1 MNTQESDM
9 EQMKFAR
16 EWVRAHAAKKMAK
29 YEKKL
34 RRAAK
39 DFFGHPVTD
48 AAIYDINAHIDHIA
62 NVLSEETGLN
72 IVAGPVTVNGDGTIE
87 VMQPIIMF
95 PNGRFGLLEY
105 AFGD

>member
-1 MNTQESDM
+1 MDGKEMRKSRNQEKDA
-9 EQMKFAR
+9 KAIR
-16 EWVRAHAAKKMAK
+16 ECREK
-29 YEKKL
+29 YI
-34 RRAAK
+34 
-39 DFFGHPVTD
+39 GHQVTD
-48 AAIYDINAHIDHIA
+48 AAIYDIKAHMDHIA

-105 AFGD
+105 EFGD

>member
-39 DFFGHPVTD
+39 DFFGHPVAIAYLKPGVMLEIKD
-48 AAIYDINAHIDHIA
+48 AGEKAKKERLRCRLSSGRYRSTVSEPQWQIRRESGRLSQITHI
-62 NVLSEETGLN
+62 E
-72 IVAGPVTVNGDGTIE
+72 
-87 VMQPIIMF
+87 
-95 PNGRFGLLEY
+95 
-105 AFGD
+105 

>member
-1 MNTQESDM
+1 MDGKEMRKSRNQEK
-9 EQMKFAR
+9 EHIYEEYAKAIR
-16 EWVRAHAAKKMAK
+16 ERGEK
-29 YEKKL
+29 YI
-34 RRAAK
+34 
-39 DFFGHPVTD
+39 GHPVTD
-48 AAIYDINAHIDHIA
+48 AAIYDINARIDHIA
-62 NVLSEETGLN
+62 NVLSEETRLN

>member
-39 DFFGHPVTD
+39 DFFGHPV
-48 AAIYDINAHIDHIA
+48 AITYLRPSAMFEIKD
-62 NVLSEETGLN
+62 TGEKAK
-72 IVAGPVTVNGDGTIE
+72 IVAGKEKG
-87 VMQPIIMF
+87 
-95 PNGRFGLLEY
+95 
-105 AFGD
+105 

>member
-1 MNTQESDM
+1 MDGKEMRKSRNQEK
-9 EQMKFAR
+9 EHIYEEYAKAIR
-16 EWVRAHAAKKMAK
+16 ECGEK
-29 YEKKL
+29 YI
-34 RRAAK
+34 
-39 DFFGHPVTD
+39 GHPVTD

-72 IVAGPVTVNGDGTIE
+72 IVAVPVTVNGDGTIE